1 MAIPSISFVTVDI
14 RNEKLIAILA
24 QKLEK
29 RKETR
34 VQIMVLELEG
44 SWISPDMK
52 LLNISLLKSSAS
64 IADNF
69 WDENIFL
76 ASLQNP
82 LQIQKSFLKQS
93 QQLKWIYAT
102 RWSK

>member
-52 LLNISLLKSSAS
+52 LLNIS
-64 IADNF
+64 
-69 WDENIFL
+69 
-76 ASLQNP
+76 
-82 LQIQKSFLKQS
+82 
-93 QQLKWIYAT
+93 
-102 RWSK
+102 